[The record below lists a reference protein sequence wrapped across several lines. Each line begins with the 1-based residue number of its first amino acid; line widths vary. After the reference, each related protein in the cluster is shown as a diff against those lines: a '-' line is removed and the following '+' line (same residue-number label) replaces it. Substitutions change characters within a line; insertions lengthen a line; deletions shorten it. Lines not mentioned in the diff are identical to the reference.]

1 MPAAPALQPRT
12 PRPEMDLLVL
22 ALDNERYAIPVVQV
36 REIVRAVAI
45 TRLPGAPSVIEGVVN
60 LRGTLTP
67 VFDLR
72 RRFRLPLRDIGL
84 SDLLVV
90 VDAGRR
96 TAMLR
101 VDGALG
107 IRAIDQLELDG
118 AEDLVARSPL
128 ISRLAKLPDGV
139 VLIEDVETFLS
150 ESESETLDAALAT
163 SAAQAG
169 AP

>member
-1 MPAAPALQPRT
+1 
-12 PRPEMDLLVL
+12 MDLLVL

-72 RRFRLPLRDIGL
+72 RRFGLPLREISL

-90 VDAGRR
+90 AHAGRR

-107 IRAIDQLELDG
+107 VRAVDQLQLDG
-118 AEDLVARSPL
+118 AEDLVARSPF
-128 ISRLAKLPDGV
+128 ISGLAKLPDGV
-139 VLIEDVETFLS
+139 VLIHDVEAFLS
-150 ESESETLDAALAT
+150 ESESDALDEALAA
-163 SAAQAG
+163 SAVPVG

>member
-1 MPAAPALQPRT
+1 
-12 PRPEMDLLVL
+12 MDLLVL
-22 ALDNERYAIPVVQV
+22 ALDNERYAIPIVQV

-72 RRFRLPLRDIGL
+72 RRFGLPLREIAL
-84 SDLLVV
+84 TDLLVV
-90 VDAGRR
+90 VQGGRR

-101 VDGALG
+101 VESALG
-107 IRAIDQLELDG
+107 VRAIEQPQLG
-118 AEDLVARSPL
+118 AAEDLVARSPF
-128 ISRLAKLPDGV
+128 ISGLAKLPDGV
-139 VLIEDVETFLS
+139 VLIHDVEAFLS
-150 ESESETLDAALAT
+150 ESESEGLDAALAS
-163 SAAQAG
+163 SAVPAG